1 MYGLNGQINHK
12 MAFLDEF
19 LPASCKITFI
29 GHSIG
34 CKIIL
39 EIMKEL
45 SLRHNQNGKSI
56 QTINQ
61 SLSIHKSYLLFP
73 TIERMKQTPAG
84 RFTWIQVIS
93 IHICVLTKLTNFQ
106 LFKFKVG
113 VENCNAFC

>member
-106 LFKFKVG
+106 LFKFKVDYSIM
-113 VENCNAFC
+113 

>member
-1 MYGLNGQINHK
+1 

-45 SLRHNQNGKSI
+45 SLRHNQNGKSL

-84 RFTWIQVIS
+84 RFTWIQVTS
-93 IHICVLTKLTNFQ
+93 IIYFHLQILDRLIIQ
-106 LFKFKVG
+106 S
-113 VENCNAFC
+113 